1 MVKVKADS
9 YGASGRIKTRVND
22 AKIQASEWAYN
33 FDSVQGITGMR
44 GTDNTDKRSRL
55 NLN

>member
-9 YGASGRIKTRVND
+9 YGASGRINTRVND

-33 FDSVQGITGMR
+33 LDSAQGITGMR

-55 NLN
+55 NLY